1 MAITGILTG
10 LIPLLTKGAESLIA
24 SRKEKEEK
32 TFELEKIRLNAEI
45 AADMEAAKAQAEVQ
59 KAQAEVQKAQ
69 AEVAKAE
76 AETEKER
83 IKAIKALNTAP
94 QGYKWIEAAIS
105 LVRAVFGYSAAL
117 IFVASAVNLW
127 QNNSPLLTQ
136 AEFAETFSAVLFY
149 YFAERSV
156 KKAFGKD

>member
-1 MAITGILTG
+1 MATTGILTV
-10 LIPLLTKGAESLIA
+10 LIPLLTKGAESLLA

-32 TFELEKIRLNAEI
+32 AFELEKIRLNAEI
-45 AADMEAAKAQAEVQ
+45 AADMEAA

-127 QNNSPLLTQ
+127 QNNNPLLTQ
-136 AEFAETFSAVLFY
+136 PEFAETFSAILFY
-149 YFAERSV
+149 FFAERSV

>member
-10 LIPLLTKGAESLIA
+10 LIPLLTKGAESLLT
-24 SRKEKEEK
+24 SKKEKEER
-32 TFELEKIRLNAEI
+32 TFELEKLKIEAEI
-45 AADMEAAKAQAEVQ
+45 MAEKETAQATAEARKMEAEA
-59 KAQAEVQKAQ
+59 
-69 AEVAKAE
+69 AKAE
-76 AETEKER
+76 AETERER

-127 QNNSPLLTQ
+127 QNDSPLLKQ
-136 AEFAETFSAVLFY
+136 AEFAETFSAILFY
-149 YFAERSV
+149 FFAERSA
-156 KKAFGKD
+156 KKAFGK

>member
-24 SRKEKEEK
+24 SKKQKEEK
-32 TFELEKIRLNAEI
+32 AFELEKIRLNAEI

-59 KAQAEVQKAQ
+59 KAQAEV
-69 AEVAKAE
+69 AKAE
-76 AETEKER
+76 AETERER
-83 IKAIKALNTAP
+83 IKAIKALNVAP

-136 AEFAETFSAVLFY
+136 AEFAETFSAILFY
-149 YFAERSV
+149 FFAERSV
-156 KKAFGKD
+156 KKAFGRD

>member
-32 TFELEKIRLNAEI
+32 AFELEKIRLNAEI
-45 AADMEAAKAQAEVQ
+45 AADMEAA

-136 AEFAETFSAVLFY
+136 AEFAETFSAILFY
-149 YFAERSV
+149 FFAERSV
-156 KKAFGKD
+156 KKAFGRD

>member
-24 SRKEKEEK
+24 SKKEKEEK
-32 TFELEKIRLNAEI
+32 AFELEKIRLNAEI
-45 AADMEAAKAQAEVQ
+45 AADMEAA

-149 YFAERSV
+149 FFAERSA
-156 KKAFGKD
+156 KKAFGK

>member
-10 LIPLLTKGAESLIA
+10 LIPLLTKGAESLLA

-32 TFELEKIRLNAEI
+32 AFELEKLRLNAEI

-59 KAQAEVQKAQ
+59 KAQAEV
-69 AEVAKAE
+69 AKAE
-76 AETEKER
+76 TETEKER

-105 LVRAVFGYSAAL
+105 LVRVVFGYSAAL

-127 QNNSPLLTQ
+127 QTGNPLLTQ
-136 AEFAETFSAVLFY
+136 AEFAETFSAILFY
-149 YFAERSV
+149 FFAERSV
-156 KKAFGKD
+156 KKAFGRD

>member
-32 TFELEKIRLNAEI
+32 AFELEKIRLNAEI

-59 KAQAEVQKAQ
+59 KAQAEV
-69 AEVAKAE
+69 AKAE

-83 IKAIKALNTAP
+83 IKAIKALNVAP

-127 QNNSPLLTQ
+127 QTGNPLLTQ
-136 AEFAETFSAVLFY
+136 AEFAETFSAILFY
-149 YFAERSV
+149 FFAERSV
-156 KKAFGKD
+156 KKAFGRD